1 MSTLNLSQVDVQK
14 LTPAQRMLVAQ
25 QQDFI
30 KIGLRDQAN
39 LGRHNKRTFKY
50 LHRSSL
56 TIANLQDEFGVE
68 PDYIVDQF
76 NLVLWPDQWVK
87 ARCTPARRQ
96 AVRCGTA

>member
-1 MSTLNLSQVDVQK
+1 MSTLHLSQVEVQK
-14 LTPAQRMLVAQ
+14 LTPAQRLLVAQ

-39 LGRHNKRTFKY
+39 LGRHQKRNFKY

-56 TIANLQDEFGVE
+56 TIANLKKEFGIE
-68 PDYIVDQF
+68 PDYLIDQF

-87 ARCTPARRQ
+87 
-96 AVRCGTA
+96 VRSASCLRGRLVFR